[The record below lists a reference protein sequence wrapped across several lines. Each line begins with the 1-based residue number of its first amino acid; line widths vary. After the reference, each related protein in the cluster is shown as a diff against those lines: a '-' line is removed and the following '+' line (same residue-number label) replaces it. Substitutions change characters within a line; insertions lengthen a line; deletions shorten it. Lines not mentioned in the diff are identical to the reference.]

1 VALWVTSGTRCATWL
16 FEPVSGAA
24 GGAVRCRGMRR
35 LLSAVVAAL
44 ACTASAQAAVPN
56 PDARAFYVVNT
67 STGEVLASRGAHVVL
82 PVASISKLMTV
93 IVALDHLKPDGVVT
107 ITRKA
112 AAAGEERIPL
122 FPGQRISVRDLLAGA
137 LIQSANDAA
146 DALAAAAS
154 GGDVAGFVSWMNQR
168 AQKLGLHDTHFA
180 RPDGLDAPGHVSSAR
195 DVAVLAEAAMRLPVV
210 RSIVRE
216 RSAPIEN
223 GRFVV
228 HTWNDLLGVFPGL
241 IGVKTG
247 HTGKA
252 GWCQVAAVKRLGYTI
267 YAVILGSPTRGQ
279 RNDDLQRLLAWS
291 VSQYR
296 SVAVVRR
303 ATYAVAALGY
313 GRRPLALVT
322 PRRLVLVVRTGRPL
336 VERVIAPDTVKLPV
350 TRGQGLGRVEIWD
363 GRKLLG
369 TRPLL
374 AARSVP
380 RPGVG
385 GRLRWYATRT
395 VKHVLAVFR

>member
-1 VALWVTSGTRCATWL
+1 
-16 FEPVSGAA
+16 
-24 GGAVRCRGMRR
+24 MRT

-44 ACTASAQAAVPN
+44 ACSASAQAAVPN
-56 PDARAFYVVNT
+56 PDARAFYVVNA
-67 STGEVLASRGAHVVL
+67 STGDVLASRGAHVVL
-82 PVASISKLMTV
+82 PIASITKLMTV
-93 IVALDHLKPDGVVT
+93 IVALDHLKPDDVVT
-107 ITRKA
+107 VTRA
-112 AAAGEERIPL
+112 AATVGEERIPL
-122 FPGQRISVRDLLAGA
+122 RAGQRISVQDLLAGA

-154 GGDVAGFVSWMNQR
+154 GGDIARFVSWMNER
-168 AQKLGLHDTHFA
+168 AQELGLHDTHFA
-180 RPDGLDAPGHVSSAR
+180 RADGLDAPDHVSSAR
-195 DVAVLAEAAMRLPVV
+195 DVAVLAQVAMRSPAV
-210 RSIVRE
+210 RSLVRE

-223 GRFVV
+223 GRYVV
-228 HTWNDLLGVFPGL
+228 HTWNDLLGVFPGVF
-241 IGVKTG
+241 GVKTG

-252 GWCQVAAVKRLGYTI
+252 GWCQVAVVKRLGYTI

-296 SVAVVRR
+296 SVAVIRR
-303 ATYAVAALGY
+303 TTYALAALGY
-313 GRRPLALVT
+313 GRRPLALVAAR
-322 PRRLVLVVRTGRPL
+322 PLMLVVRTGRPL
-336 VERVIAPDTVKLPV
+336 VERTVAPAAVNLPV
-350 TRGQGLGRVEIWD
+350 TRGQGLGRVEIWA

-374 AARSVP
+374 AARSVS

-395 VKHVLAVFR
+395 MNHLLAVFR